1 MVASYLKIYDWMIKE
16 LQLRG
21 SELIIY
27 ALLYATMERTQ
38 REITQKDIVEYIG
51 ISRQQVY
58 KILDKLIQKG
68 LIEKRETFKKNVFYI
83 CKQSLHGD
91 VNKVDIKC
99 KQSLHGDV
107 NKVDMKRKQSLHED
121 VNKVDMKRKQSLHE
135 DVNKVDNHLY
145 NIYNNISSSSTTTT
159 RACTRACVRESDKN
173 FSSDIES
180 YKRELETNQSCC
192 ETLCMRFHL
201 TRDELQ
207 TYIGNF
213 CDEIQ
218 FKGTEHRD
226 RNDFRRHFFDW
237 LRIQIE
243 YKLKVNNN
251 ATQNT
256 TINTNS
262 YGENEEQQRQRLQ
275 GYAAVAAEF
284 RQGCSTAKES

>member
-1 MVASYLKIYDWMIKE
+1 MVASYFKIYDWMIKE

-38 REITQKDIVEYIG
+38 REITQKEIVEYIG

-58 KILDKLIQKG
+58 KILDKLIQRG

-91 VNKVDIKC
+91 VNKVDINC
-99 KQSLHGDV
+99 KQSLH
-107 NKVDMKRKQSLHED
+107 KS
-121 VNKVDMKRKQSLHE
+121 
-135 DVNKVDNHLY
+135 VNKVDNHLY
-145 NIYNNISSSSTTTT
+145 NIYNNIYNNISSSSTTTT
-159 RACTRACVRESDKN
+159 RACTRACVRESDRN

-284 RQGCSTAKES
+284 RQGCSIAKES